1 MSHPDSL
8 NPAQWEAVY
17 HQDGPLLILAGA
29 GSGKTRVITFR
40 LAELLQR
47 GVPAQRLLVV
57 TFTNKAAAELRHRVE
72 SLLSEDRQPGD
83 LPPELPRWIG
93 TFHSIGARLLRSL
106 ASYAGLP
113 SSFAILDEDDQL
125 KVCKEL
131 IAEAQIDERMLPP
144 RALRGHIDRAKNQGL
159 LAEEFQGTD
168 YFSDLVRKLYKRY
181 EERLRHIG
189 AADFGDLLL
198 LPVRIAEREPFVR
211 AQLETRFDHVLVD
224 EFQDVN
230 VVQYRLLR
238 LLAGKSRNLAV
249 VGDDDQAIYGWRG
262 ADVRLL
268 LDFVHDWPDA
278 RVVKLEE
285 NYRSSQ
291 VILDAAHAV
300 VSRNEDRHEKRL
312 YTRRDGGD
320 PIVFFRAR
328 DDRAEARYVA
338 ETILRMQA
346 EEGFYPED
354 FAVIY
359 RTNAQSLR
367 FEETLQAL
375 GIPFSLL
382 GGMRFFER
390 AEVKDVL
397 AYLRLCLNP
406 EDELALRRVVN
417 VPARQI
423 GQTTVDKLLT
433 LARMEGT
440 TLWKVVQRA
449 AQGGDLVSKKKQK
462 DLAGFVSLIEQL
474 AARAAELTVSAL
486 TAEVLDRTGYR
497 LMLSTTD
504 PEDENRLQNL
514 DAMLGSM
521 AEEERLALE
530 AMATQAAQPRP
541 EEGDGDGGT
550 LLWEELRPLT
560 LGDYLSR
567 VALQTD
573 EESTQRGRG
582 VQLMTAHVAKGLEFQ
597 VVFVTG
603 LEETLFPSL
612 RAGNPSLRDNEDERV
627 VEERR
632 LAYVALTRAR
642 SRLFLTAAKQRRLWG
657 PEIRPMEVSRFVRVI
672 PRTLM
677 VGSIDGE
684 PSQQAYG
691 LQSAGWQPVPVPV
704 PVDDDGSLRVVREED
719 EHMPPR
725 KRFGTGF
732 PDPHRKIEPGS
743 DESGAVGRMRAQLA
757 GRISDPNRRHESVSA
772 GPSAERLR
780 VEYDGDVPPRT
791 GQPVKHKT
799 QPWGL
804 GRIEHLDAGGREP
817 IATVRFA
824 SGSVK
829 QIALRFL
836 DMLSRDEASDLGGD

>member
-47 GVPAQRLLVV
+47 GVPAQRLLSV

-72 SLLSEDRQPGD
+72 SLLNEDRQPGD

-159 LAEEFQGTD
+159 LADEYQGTD

-382 GGMRFFER
+382 GGMRFSSGPR
-390 AEVKDVL
+390 SKTSSPICGCVSTPKTSW
-397 AYLRLCLNP
+397 RC
-406 EDELALRRVVN
+406 
-417 VPARQI
+417 
-423 GQTTVDKLLT
+423 
-433 LARMEGT
+433 
-440 TLWKVVQRA
+440 
-449 AQGGDLVSKKKQK
+449 GG
-462 DLAGFVSLIEQL
+462 
-474 AARAAELTVSAL
+474 
-486 TAEVLDRTGYR
+486 
-497 LMLSTTD
+497 
-504 PEDENRLQNL
+504 
-514 DAMLGSM
+514 
-521 AEEERLALE
+521 
-530 AMATQAAQPRP
+530 
-541 EEGDGDGGT
+541 
-550 LLWEELRPLT
+550 W
-560 LGDYLSR
+560 
-567 VALQTD
+567 
-573 EESTQRGRG
+573 
-582 VQLMTAHVAKGLEFQ
+582 
-597 VVFVTG
+597 
-603 LEETLFPSL
+603 
-612 RAGNPSLRDNEDERV
+612 
-627 VEERR
+627 
-632 LAYVALTRAR
+632 
-642 SRLFLTAAKQRRLWG
+642 
-657 PEIRPMEVSRFVRVI
+657 
-672 PRTLM
+672 
-677 VGSIDGE
+677 
-684 PSQQAYG
+684 
-691 LQSAGWQPVPVPV
+691 
-704 PVDDDGSLRVVREED
+704 
-719 EHMPPR
+719 
-725 KRFGTGF
+725 
-732 PDPHRKIEPGS
+732 
-743 DESGAVGRMRAQLA
+743 
-757 GRISDPNRRHESVSA
+757 
-772 GPSAERLR
+772 
-780 VEYDGDVPPRT
+780 
-791 GQPVKHKT
+791 
-799 QPWGL
+799 
-804 GRIEHLDAGGREP
+804 
-817 IATVRFA
+817 
-824 SGSVK
+824 
-829 QIALRFL
+829 
-836 DMLSRDEASDLGGD
+836 